1 MTLQE
6 LTNLPEKQLREQLL
20 KCCGSKAWVDKMIPL
35 FPMEDL
41 VELMENAEEQWYKCS
56 EKDWKEAFA
65 HHPKIGDTESLRSK
79 GLQKEKFAAT
89 ADMAAGE
96 QKAVSTASTSTIEA
110 LAKGNEEYE
119 AKFGYI
125 FIVCATGKS
134 ADEMLSL
141 LQSRLSNDPQKEIK
155 IAAEEQIK
163 ITKLRLQ
170 KLLDK

>member
-6 LTNLPEKQLREQLL
+6 LSQLPERQLREELL
-20 KCCGSKAWVDKMIPL
+20 KCCGSRIWVDKMIPL

-41 VELMENAEEQWYKCS
+41 IELLENAEEQWNKCS
-56 EKDWKEAFA
+56 EKDWKEAFS
-65 HHPKIGDTESLRSK
+65 HHPKIGDTESLRK
-79 GLQKEKFAAT
+79 KFAST
-89 ADMAAGE
+89 ADWASGE
-96 QKAVSTASTSTIEA
+96 QKGVATASTSAIEA
-110 LAKGNEEYE
+110 LAKGNQEYE

-141 LQSRLSNDPQKEIK
+141 LQSRLPNEPQKEIK
-155 IAAEEQIK
+155 IAAEEQNK

-170 KLLDK
+170 KLLD